1 MFKLEPGQQNLK
13 RYIEH
18 TLIKIGEIV
27 GWLVG
32 GQVTSRLESAD
43 WGYRGTLGYFCHAD

>member
-32 GQVTSRLESAD
+32 GQVTSRVLTG
-43 WGYRGTLGYFCHAD
+43 GYRGGASYEW